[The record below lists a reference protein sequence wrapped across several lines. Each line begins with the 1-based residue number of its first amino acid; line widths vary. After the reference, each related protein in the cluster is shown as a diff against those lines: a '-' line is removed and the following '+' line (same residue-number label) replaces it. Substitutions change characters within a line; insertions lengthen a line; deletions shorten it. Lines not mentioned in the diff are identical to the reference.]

1 MEYVMSNA
9 AVAKGF
15 TSYLGAAIGIFV
27 VNWRFT
33 ILGLP
38 EGFNE
43 IDLVAAIV
51 VLLLTLIICY
61 SMSQSSMANMILTT
75 LHILFIAFVIQIRF

>member
-15 TSYLGAAIGIFV
+15 TSYLGAAI
-27 VNWRFT
+27 WRFT